1 MKLLLYTFSCSIH
14 TYIVPTPTTPATPV
28 PGDGKSLGDLS
39 TVQIILLAVLLPVL
53 LIAVLL
59 VGLGVCILC
68 WKRIH
73 VSIIIIIHRLGEMFF
88 GTDKL
93 T

>member
-1 MKLLLYTFSCSIH
+1 MKLLLYTFSCSI
-14 TYIVPTPTTPATPV
+14 YIVPTPTTPATP
-28 PGDGKSLGDLS
+28 GDDRKSSGDLS

-68 WKRIH
+68 WKHTH
-73 VSIIIIIHRLGEMFF
+73 VSIIII
-88 GTDKL
+88 
-93 T
+93 